1 MEKLY
6 ALLEDIRPDVDFRNV
21 NSLVTDGYIDSF
33 DIVTIIASIE
43 DEFSVE
49 IPVDS
54 MLPENFDSV
63 ENIMKLINT
72 PEGK

>member
-6 ALLEDIRPDVDFRNV
+6 ALLEDIRPDVDFRNT
-21 NSLVTDGYIDSF
+21 NTLVTDGFIDSF

-43 DEFSVE
+43 NEFSVE

-54 MLPENFDSV
+54 MLPENFESA
-63 ENIMKLINT
+63 EAIMKLIDRAK
-72 PEGK
+72 G

>member
-6 ALLEDIRPDVDFRNV
+6 EILEEIRPDVDFRNV
-21 NSLVTDGYIDSF
+21 NTLVTDGYIDSF

-63 ENIMKLINT
+63 ENILKLINASKG
-72 PEGK
+72 E

>member
-21 NSLVTDGYIDSF
+21 NTLVTDGYIDSF

-63 ENIMKLINT
+63 ESMMRLINASK
-72 PEGK
+72 GV

>member
-6 ALLEDIRPDVDFRNV
+6 AMLEEIRPDVDFRSV
-21 NSLVTDGYIDSF
+21 NALVSDGYIDSF

-43 DEFSVE
+43 DGFSVE

-63 ENIMKLINT
+63 EAMMKLINAAKG
-72 PEGK
+72 E

>member
-6 ALLEDIRPDVDFRNV
+6 TLLEDIRPDVDFRNT
-21 NSLVTDGYIDSF
+21 NTLVTDGFIDSF

-54 MLPENFDSV
+54 MLPENFESA
-63 ENIMKLINT
+63 EAIMNLIDRAK
-72 PEGK
+72 G

>member
-6 ALLEDIRPDVDFRNV
+6 TILEEIRPDVDFRNI
-21 NSLVTDGYIDSF
+21 NTLVTDGYIDSF

-54 MLPENFDSV
+54 MLPENFDSA
-63 ENIMKLINT
+63 EEIMNLIKSSKG
-72 PEGK
+72 E

>member
-6 ALLEDIRPDVDFRNV
+6 ALLEEIRPDVDFRNV
-21 NSLVTDGYIDSF
+21 NTLVTDGYIDSF

-72 PEGK
+72 SKGE

>member
-6 ALLEDIRPDVDFRNV
+6 ALLEDIRPDVDFRNT
-21 NSLVTDGYIDSF
+21 NTLVTDGFIDSF

-43 DEFSVE
+43 NEFSVE

-54 MLPENFDSV
+54 MLPENFESA
-63 ENIMKLINT
+63 ESIMKLIDRAK
-72 PEGK
+72 G

>member
-6 ALLEDIRPDVDFRNV
+6 ALLEDIRPDVDFRNT
-21 NSLVTDGYIDSF
+21 NTLVTDGFIDSF

-43 DEFSVE
+43 NEFSVE

-54 MLPENFDSV
+54 MLPENFESA
-63 ENIMKLINT
+63 EAIMMLIDRAK
-72 PEGK
+72 G

>member
-6 ALLEDIRPDVDFRNV
+6 TLLEDIRPDVDFRNITT
-21 NSLVTDGYIDSF
+21 LITDGFIDSF

-54 MLPENFDSV
+54 ICRKILKAQLP
-63 ENIMKLINT
+63 
-72 PEGK
+72 

>member
-6 ALLEDIRPDVDFRNV
+6 AMLEEIRPDVDFRSV
-21 NSLVTDGYIDSF
+21 NTLVSDGYIDSF

-43 DEFSVE
+43 DGFSVE

-63 ENIMKLINT
+63 EAMMKLINAAK
-72 PEGK
+72 EK

>member
-6 ALLEDIRPDVDFRNV
+6 ALLEDIRPDVDFRNT
-21 NSLVTDGYIDSF
+21 NTLVTDGFIDSF

-54 MLPENFDSV
+54 MLPENFESAKA
-63 ENIMKLINT
+63 IMKLIDRAK
-72 PEGK
+72 G

>member
-6 ALLEDIRPDVDFRNV
+6 TLLEEIRPDVDFR
-21 NSLVTDGYIDSF
+21 SITTLVTDGFIDSF

-43 DEFSVE
+43 DEFIVE

-54 MLPENFDSV
+54 MVPENFESAAAII
-63 ENIMKLINT
+63 ELIN
-72 PEGK
+72 GVKK

>member
-6 ALLEDIRPDVDFRNV
+6 ALLEDIRPDVDFRNT
-21 NSLVTDGYIDSF
+21 NTLVTDGFIDSF

-43 DEFSVE
+43 NEFSVE

-54 MLPENFDSV
+54 MLSENFESA
-63 ENIMKLINT
+63 EAIMKLIDRAK
-72 PEGK
+72 G

>member
-6 ALLEDIRPDVDFRNV
+6 AMLEEIRPDVDFRSV
-21 NSLVTDGYIDSF
+21 NTLVSDGYIDSF
-33 DIVTIIASIE
+33 DIVTIIANIE
-43 DEFSVE
+43 DGYSVE

-63 ENIMKLINT
+63 ESMMKLIDAAK
-72 PEGK
+72 EK

>member
-6 ALLEDIRPDVDFRNV
+6 ALLEDIRPDVDFRNT
-21 NSLVTDGYIDSF
+21 NTLVTDGFIDSF

-54 MLPENFDSV
+54 MLPENFESA
-63 ENIMKLINT
+63 EAIMKLIDRAK
-72 PEGK
+72 G